1 MDIGIVS
8 VRYAKALLGYATE
21 CKQDDVVYQEMTRVA
36 TTYQALP
43 ALGTALLNPVLS
55 DEDKLRLLCTAAAE
69 GGNCSATTQRFYRLL
84 LEKKRED
91 MMQFIAGA
99 FISLYR
105 EQKHITSGKLTVA
118 SPVSPATEERMRKMV
133 EGRIDSK
140 VDFEVIVNPD
150 IVGGFVL
157 EYDTYRMDASLKGQ
171 LDDLRRQ
178 LL

>member
-69 GGNCSATTQRFYRLL
+69 GGNCSATTQRFYRLC
-84 LEKKRED
+84 
-91 MMQFIAGA
+91 
-99 FISLYR
+99 S
-105 EQKHITSGKLTVA
+105 
-118 SPVSPATEERMRKMV
+118 
-133 EGRIDSK
+133 
-140 VDFEVIVNPD
+140 
-150 IVGGFVL
+150 
-157 EYDTYRMDASLKGQ
+157 
-171 LDDLRRQ
+171 RRSAKT
-178 LL
+178 